1 MEKLLHTPEGVRDIY
16 NVECGKKLAL
26 ENRLKKTL
34 HLFGYHDIQTPT
46 FEYFDVF
53 RKEIGTIPSKDL
65 YKFFDKEGNTLVL
78 RPDITPSI
86 ARVAATLFGEEDLPI
101 RLCYTGNTFINHSN
115 NQGRLREVTQM
126 GAELIGD
133 DSVEADAEMLAMV
146 IESMQAIGLKE
157 FQLSVGHLGFFQSL
171 IEDAAL
177 DEEARERVVEL
188 INNRNYF
195 GVEEYLSLSEESF
208 GRVWYGSEKVG
219 DTGSYADPEKGL
231 GGGMFWQWQPIRN
244 PKPNKF
250 GDGKMACINFP
261 TVVAALILALYGV
274 EKFVT
279 FDLSMTGNYG
289 YYTGIIFRGYTFGT
303 GDAVVK
309 GGRYDHL
316 LEKFGKTSASIGFAI
331 VIDELMNA
339 LIRQKIRIVY
349 TRKNAIILY
358 DESRARDAIRL
369 AKDFRAKAKNT
380 ELIKK
385 SPEKGLEDY
394 IRFGKEYYAG
404 SLVYIK
410 KSGEITMVNLVT
422 GEQKEVNNNK

>member
-195 GVEEYLSLSEESF
+195 GVEEYLDSIMVKRSLKEAF
-208 GRVWYGSEKVG
+208 
-219 DTGSYADPEKGL
+219 
-231 GGGMFWQWQPIRN
+231 
-244 PKPNKF
+244 
-250 GDGKMACINFP
+250 
-261 TVVAALILALYGV
+261 AALGNLVGGVEVLAKAKNIAPNSSGIMAVKRLEKIYDILALYGV

>member
-177 DEEARERVVEL
+177 DEEARERVIEL

-195 GVEEYLSLSEESF
+195 GVEEYLDSIMVKRSSKEAFADLGNLVGGVEVLAKAKNIAPNSS
-208 GRVWYGSEKVG
+208 GIMAVKRLEKIY
-219 DTGSYADPEKGL
+219 D
-231 GGGMFWQWQPIRN
+231 
-244 PKPNKF
+244 
-250 GDGKMACINFP
+250 
-261 TVVAALILALYGV
+261 ILALYGV